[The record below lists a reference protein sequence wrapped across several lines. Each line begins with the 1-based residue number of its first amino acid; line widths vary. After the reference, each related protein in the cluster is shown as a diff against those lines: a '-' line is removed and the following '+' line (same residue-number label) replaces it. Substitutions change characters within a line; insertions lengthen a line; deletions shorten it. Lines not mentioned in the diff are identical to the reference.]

1 MKTNNACE
9 VTDHNLKLAAL
20 IMCIVTMW
28 CATYLAGKWIDYKIA
43 ADQQTTTRMIS
54 FDQRCATDPTTCKS
68 IK

>member
-1 MKTNNACE
+1 MESHNVCE

-20 IMCIVTMW
+20 ILCIVTMF
-28 CATYLAGKWIDYKIA
+28 CSTYLIGKYIDYKIA
-43 ADQQTTTRMIS
+43 ADQQTTSRMIS